1 VTPYCGTAA
10 DTVDEIKMA
19 LYNGTTI
26 TASATENEDIFW
38 ASKGGTSGI
47 GGITHFWSRVVQNPS
62 ETKKF
67 TAYTVAYIPSTDAD
81 DAEQLET
88 QVDILMRY
96 QGLYYDDPKGV
107 LLGETGPSV
116 TSIGDVIFCYSD
128 GIFCK

>member
-1 VTPYCGTAA
+1 MIC
-10 DTVDEIKMA
+10 A
-19 LYNGTTI
+19 LFLSQF
-26 TASATENEDIFW
+26 A
-38 ASKGGTSGI
+38 SGI

-107 LLGETGPSV
+107 LLGGTGPSV